1 MYRKETSNRYWT
13 IYTWLNPMAKFAG
26 YTLKEAKQ
34 AAQEINDE
42 HPDIE
47 VKILKEVGVIR

>member
-13 IYTWLNPMAKFAG
+13 MYEWLNYMPKFAG
-26 YTLKEAKQ
+26 YSLKEAKK
-34 AAQEINDE
+34 AAQKINND
-42 HPDIE
+42 HPGIE

>member
-1 MYRKETSNRYWT
+1 M
-13 IYTWLNPMAKFAG
+13 WLNPMTSFAG

-34 AAQEINDE
+34 KAQKINDE